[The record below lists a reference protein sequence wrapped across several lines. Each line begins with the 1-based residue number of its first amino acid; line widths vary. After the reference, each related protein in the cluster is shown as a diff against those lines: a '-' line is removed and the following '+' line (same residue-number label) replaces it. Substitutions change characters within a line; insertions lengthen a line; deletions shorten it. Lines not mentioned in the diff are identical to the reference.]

1 MKKPLIYLFFLFY
14 LNVVALMGSTNL
26 CVGSNASG
34 VTTNLAT
41 NLTVSDL
48 YIGYGSGSDSNTMN
62 LITSNTLTVQG
73 SLYVCYDGTSNTLSL
88 NYEKASIQISD
99 NSYLGYNSDATNG
112 VITLSNS
119 GFNINSD
126 NTNYIGYSGSGNQ
139 VNIYSSRM
147 SNGNAYIGYYSSSSN
162 NTVTM
167 NGTAATAGSNSYWS
181 NGESLYI
188 GYQGGSNLVT
198 VENTSTIKVS
208 GTIYI
213 GGTNTNDSN
222 PTALNNIVT
231 ISNNSALSNSGDLYI
246 ISSSNQLNV
255 YNSSTNSNGGSL
267 YIGYQGGSNSVTV
280 VNTSTISVNGTV
292 YIGGTNSNDSNSTAS
307 NNIVTISSNSALSN
321 SDALYI
327 LSSSNQLN
335 VYNSSTNSNGSDF
348 HIYYGSNNVV
358 TVSNSSLVI
367 DNLLF
372 LGGTNN
378 TNLGT
383 SLTSSN
389 NTITINSSIW
399 SNVYSG
405 NGTNTITSSGNTIN
419 VTNGSIL
426 YFRDD
431 TCLGYNGSNN
441 SINVSGNSSLN
452 CDADFFIGTNGSTD
466 SSGNSVNVN
475 SGATWNMSNN
485 IINIGSTNG
494 GSGSISVSGI
504 ASQINASNIIVYNGT
519 IYADGG
525 GTNSYVLGGGSTTL
539 TLGTNNTPNAT
550 LALSTNGNSSL
561 EFYNFNNGNSTI
573 GNINPNSQQ
582 QIIYVAN
589 EFANISKSNLTSVLF
604 CSNVSLDNE
613 LDPIVSYGKT
623 NGNFNSNV
631 NLNFTNPNFT
641 GSGMN
646 FSMGSGNLYVQITN
660 TASLTISNQYINETN
675 AFSLSE
681 LTMIGGA
688 FSVSNNGDVSVSGTL
703 TASNSPINVNSSG
716 TLTVSGTLTAS
727 NSPINVNNGS
737 IYAPTIQIGSSS
749 NGTNVEI
756 SNGGVVNCY
765 NFVLGYNASSNAAL
779 LSNAS
784 LSVTNDL
791 ILGSNGSYNTLQI
804 ENVNSNQFTAST
816 VILGFN
822 SSDNYNA
829 LTILNSTNNLTNQ
842 LVIGTNG
849 NYNSVTVNSASL
861 NIDNT
866 NLNNANPV
874 LDRSLIVGLY
884 GSGNQLTITNS
895 GTVFSSLGVIGY
907 GTNSSNNL
915 SYAAIL
921 GTYSNYN
928 SVTINTNSLWTN
940 NGNLYI
946 GYYGSYNS
954 VTNNGG
960 TLVASDI
967 YIGYSTNHTGAGTG
981 SNNTLIV
988 YANSTVKASNM
999 TVATNSS
1006 LTNLGS
1012 ISISSWLTN
1021 NGYITNGGTITVG
1034 EFANYGT
1041 YVGSAVITNPST
1053 FDNLGT
1059 MILPRGTTTI
1069 TGHVVERPGSTIV
1082 DEIAGPS
1089 DGQYGRLHVANLPL
1103 ELAGALT
1110 LNFISGNTPLYYG
1123 HTLKIL
1129 TAEDG
1134 ITGTFDSVTSS
1145 DPNIRIRT
1153 FFNSDNTEFDV
1164 LLAPTSYALMA
1175 QNANQ
1180 TNVAV
1185 ALNSFISA
1193 TSGDQLTVAT
1203 ALDELTAS
1211 QYPAA
1216 FNCIMPQL
1224 YQSLS
1229 TIAFNIANANNMQ
1242 LLQQLWVLRAIGSGF
1257 TVNGFPE
1264 NIPFFQE
1271 ATSQEEHQPKND
1283 ILIPSPNKHWGV
1295 FIDGNGIFAKAN
1307 SGNMLPSYNAES
1319 GGVTTGLSYQWNE
1332 RLLTGLYS
1340 GYQGVY
1346 TKYQTNPQG
1355 TLIDNAVRFGLFG
1368 SYGEQDGQGFYLSG
1382 LVGGA
1387 YNNYNMQRTI
1397 SFGSINRTATGM
1409 PGAGEL
1415 DTMLGTGYNIKRGNF
1430 TFGPSSSLQYLYF
1443 GANSFN
1449 EGGADSLNL
1458 NVQSWNTSSMIYS
1471 LGSQVAYS
1479 WKVNRNLEIIPSI
1492 SLNWQHQFL
1501 QNSFAINSTLNGS
1514 GPCFANYSNAPLRDT
1529 FFPNV
1534 GLKFNLGKNWDT
1546 SLSYSSSVGNQTL
1559 ASQNI
1564 FWNLGMR
1571 F

>member
-1 MKKPLIYLFFLFY
+1 
-14 LNVVALMGSTNL
+14 
-26 CVGSNASG
+26 
-34 VTTNLAT
+34 
-41 NLTVSDL
+41 
-48 YIGYGSGSDSNTMN
+48 
-62 LITSNTLTVQG
+62 
-73 SLYVCYDGTSNTLSL
+73 
-88 NYEKASIQISD
+88 
-99 NSYLGYNSDATNG
+99 
-112 VITLSNS
+112 
-119 GFNINSD
+119 
-126 NTNYIGYSGSGNQ
+126 
-139 VNIYSSRM
+139 
-147 SNGNAYIGYYSSSSN
+147 
-162 NTVTM
+162 
-167 NGTAATAGSNSYWS
+167 
-181 NGESLYI
+181 
-188 GYQGGSNLVT
+188 
-198 VENTSTIKVS
+198 
-208 GTIYI
+208 
-213 GGTNTNDSN
+213 
-222 PTALNNIVT
+222 
-231 ISNNSALSNSGDLYI
+231 
-246 ISSSNQLNV
+246 
-255 YNSSTNSNGGSL
+255 
-267 YIGYQGGSNSVTV
+267 
-280 VNTSTISVNGTV
+280 VNGTV

-907 GTNSSNNL
+907 GTNSSNNTATVNGTGSIWTNTNGFYVGFQGGNNSLLITNGGNVLVNNGTDSPYTYVGLASSSSSNTVVITGSNSMLSNQGALNVGYLGSYNTIYISNGGTLIDSNVSNNL

-1069 TGHVVERPGSTIV
+1069 TGHVVEHPGSTIV

-1145 DPNIRIRT
+1145 DPNIRMRT